1 MGQKHDFDLDKVH
14 ALRTSHGLSMEALA
28 KHCALSIRQLRQI
41 EEGGHDAF
49 YSPAIKQLAVRK
61 VLSALQDVD
70 GLLRSQSQWL
80 ARPDNTPVQ
89 WGPRVLAFKSN
100 SLRTGRSANGV

>member
-1 MGQKHDFDLDKVH
+1 MSQEIAQELDSVRT
-14 ALRTSHGLSMEALA
+14 LRTSHGLSLEALA

-61 VLSALQDVD
+61 VLNALQDVD
-70 GLLRSQSQWL
+70 SVVRSQSQVEPTSPS
-80 ARPDNTPVQ
+80 R
-89 WGPRVLAFKSN
+89 WGPRVLQFNAGAFKAT
-100 SLRTGRSANGV
+100 RTARSV